1 VVLKKLVLSVEM
13 VDISLD
19 VSILVGRVEL
29 A

>member
-1 VVLKKLVLSVEM
+1 MVLKKLVLSVEM